1 MTVDLVVDALRK
13 RFQTEGGRYVD
24 ALQNVSLRV
33 ERGTFFVLVGDSGS
47 GKTTLLRS
55 IAGLETPDAG
65 QIELR
70 GALVFSG
77 EKQICVT
84 PQERGVGMVF
94 QSYAIWPHLTVYQNV
109 ALPLMRGRLRLPRS
123 EVEARVR
130 DALAVVGLSD
140 FGQRPAPNLSGGQQQ
155 RVALARALAV
165 SSRMLLMD
173 EPLSNLDARLREEVR
188 SQIRAIAKKYET
200 TVIYVTHDQVEAL
213 ALADRM
219 ALMRGGSILQEG
231 IPEDLYDQSR
241 SREIA
246 EFFGPLNLLEGEV
259 IERGSVKTDVGLL
272 KVTVNGGETGK
283 VLVGFRPE
291 RARLHLSC
299 QDTTNRIEGRI
310 VSRVFL
316 GGKNVYEVQCRHKLF
331 RVEALTSFR
340 VDQAVQLELPPD
352 ILRLFKAYTR

>member
-1 MTVDLVVDALRK
+1 MVNDLVVDALRK
-13 RFQTEGGRYVD
+13 RFETEGGRYVD
-24 ALQNVSLRV
+24 ALQDVSLKV

-55 IAGLETPDAG
+55 IAGLETPDSG
-65 QIELR
+65 RIELR

-109 ALPLMRGRLRLPRS
+109 ALPLTRGRFRLPRN

-130 DALAVVGLSD
+130 NALAVVGLSG
-140 FGQRPAPNLSGGQQQ
+140 FEQRPAPNLSGGQQQ

-165 SSRMLLMD
+165 SSSMLLMD

-188 SQIRAIAKKYET
+188 SQIRAIAKQYET
-200 TVIYVTHDQVEAL
+200 TVLYVTHDQVEAL
-213 ALADRM
+213 AVADRM

-231 IPEDLYDQSR
+231 TPEDLYDQSR
-241 SREIA
+241 SREVA

-259 IERGSVKTDVGLL
+259 IGNGFVKTDVGLL
-272 KVTVNGGETGK
+272 RLEVDCAETGK
-283 VLVGFRPE
+283 VWVGFRPE

-299 QDTTNRIEGRI
+299 QDTTNRLEARI

-316 GGKNVYEVQCRHKLF
+316 GGRNVYEVACHNKIF
-331 RVEALTSFR
+331 RVEALTSYR
-340 VDQAVQLELPPD
+340 IHQVIHLELRPD
-352 ILRLFKAYTR
+352 VLRLFKT